1 MRYQK
6 IYTQVWNDEKF
17 VELSPAAQR
26 FFLYLLTAPSS
37 NLIGIYILKEGYACD
52 DLKCSQ
58 KDFQKLLAEVLQKEL
73 ISYDKKHKVVF
84 IKNFLKF
91 NPLTN
96 GNQVKGAIKI
106 LKSLPKTFLFQD
118 LKVLIE
124 GLSEG
129 LTKGL
134 LEGFLY
140 TVTDTASVTVPVTDS
155 VEEKGSMRG
164 KDEIPYKEIIEDLN
178 EQSGKQYRVTGSSK
192 ELITARWKEG
202 FTLEDFQRVH
212 LNMAVKW
219 KNDPAMNQYL
229 RPSTLYQASK
239 FESYLN
245 AEPTLSD
252 RGKVSRTTEKNLA
265 VLEHFI
271 QEGSENG

>member
-6 IYTQVWNDEKF
+6 IYTQIWNDEKF

-26 FFLYLLTAPSS
+26 FFLYLLTAPNS
-37 NLIGIYILKEGYACD
+37 NLIGMYILKDGYACD
-52 DLKCSQ
+52 DLRCSQ
-58 KDFQKLLAEVLQKEL
+58 KDFQKLLAEVLQQKL
-73 ISYDKKHKVVF
+73 ISYDEKHKVIL
-84 IKNFLKF
+84 IKNYLKH
-91 NPLTN
+91 NPITN
-96 GNQVKGAIKI
+96 PNQLKAAIKI
-106 LKSLPKTFLFQD
+106 LSSLPKTYLLQE
-118 LKVLIE
+118 LKGIIE
-124 GLSEG
+124 GLQEG

-134 LEGFLY
+134 LKGILY
-140 TVTDTASVTVPVTDS
+140 SVTASDSVSDTDS
-155 VEEKGSMRG
+155 VKEKGSMRG

-265 VLEHFI
+265 VFEHFI
-271 QEGSENG
+271 QEGKENG